1 MELWEDLTPKLILMF
16 TIESQPLNK
25 AKENLLQKLIKQ
37 LFSHPFGLFF
47 FVFQINLF
55 NYFYCKP
62 KLPW

>member
-47 FVFQINLF
+47 LF
-55 NYFYCKP
+55 FK
-62 KLPW
+62 